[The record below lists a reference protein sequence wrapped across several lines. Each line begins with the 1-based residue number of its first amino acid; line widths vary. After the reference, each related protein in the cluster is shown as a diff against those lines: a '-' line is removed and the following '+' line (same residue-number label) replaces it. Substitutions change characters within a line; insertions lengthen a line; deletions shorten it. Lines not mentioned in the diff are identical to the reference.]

1 MKKTYEKPELKKRER
16 LGSIAAQR
24 PEQDVICAMKTYEKP
39 VLTKRERLSF
49 VTAGPG
55 PSVPPPP
62 PPVP

>member
-1 MKKTYEKPELKKRER
+1 M
-16 LGSIAAQR
+16 
-24 PEQDVICAMKTYEKP
+24 CAMKTYEKP